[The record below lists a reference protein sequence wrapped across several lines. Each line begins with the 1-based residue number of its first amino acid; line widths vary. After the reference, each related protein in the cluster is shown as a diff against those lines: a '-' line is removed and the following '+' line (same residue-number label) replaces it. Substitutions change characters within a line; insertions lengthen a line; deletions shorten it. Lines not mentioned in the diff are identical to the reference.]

1 MTYLTCILD
10 NTKSGEPMACKTL
23 KKINSKLSLM
33 YRKKEF
39 LTPLLQR
46 RLYNSQIQPHFKYA
60 CSARYL
66 ELTKVIAIYSK

>member
-10 NTKSGEPMACKTL
+10 NTKSDELMACKTP

-39 LTPLLQR
+39 LTPVPLVE
-46 RLYNSQIQPHFKYA
+46 I
-60 CSARYL
+60 
-66 ELTKVIAIYSK
+66 